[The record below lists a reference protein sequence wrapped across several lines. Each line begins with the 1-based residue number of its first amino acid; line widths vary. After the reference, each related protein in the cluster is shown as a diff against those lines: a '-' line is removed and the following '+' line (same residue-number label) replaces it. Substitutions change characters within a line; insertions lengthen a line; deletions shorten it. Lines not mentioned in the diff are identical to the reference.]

1 MGIESWMIN
10 LAIALGGIVFGY
22 GLFKGKMQAMDD
34 RAIEH
39 AKNDKTNH
47 EDLERRISAQF
58 KRIDAVSQDI
68 ANINGRMEKAISL
81 EQAEAKFV
89 SKTEMLLHMKNLE
102 LTAANTNAKVDKLEG
117 KLEDILD
124 ILSDRRKH
132 V

>member
-22 GLFKGKMQAMDD
+22 GLFKGQMQAMDE
-34 RAIEH
+34 RAVEH
-39 AKNDKTNH
+39 DKNDKANH
-47 EDLERRISAQF
+47 VDLERRISAQF
-58 KRIDAVSQDI
+58 KRIDGLAQDV

-89 SKTEMLLHMKNLE
+89 SKTELLLHMKNLE
-102 LTAANTNAKVDKLEG
+102 LTATNTNAKVDKLEG
-117 KLEDILD
+117 KLEDILE
-124 ILSDRRKH
+124 ILSRRGND